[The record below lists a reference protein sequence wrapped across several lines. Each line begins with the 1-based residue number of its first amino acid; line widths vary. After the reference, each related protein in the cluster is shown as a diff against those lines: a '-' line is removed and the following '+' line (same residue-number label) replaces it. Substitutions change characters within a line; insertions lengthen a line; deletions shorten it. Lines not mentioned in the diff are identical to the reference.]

1 MNWQPLT
8 TLSQLEEIDR
18 LSQDKPVLIFK
29 HSTRCGV
36 SIRMLSTVEKAW
48 KPSDE
53 ANFSVWFLDLLNH
66 RDISSAIATR
76 YGVEHES
83 PQTLL
88 IKNGKCI
95 LDASHHFIDL
105 DEVRMKAA

>member
-1 MNWQPLT
+1 MNWNKLESLEQLEALD
-8 TLSQLEEIDR
+8 TLSHSR
-18 LSQDKPVLIFK
+18 PVLIFK

-36 SIRMLSTVEKAW
+36 SLRMLSTFERAW
-48 KPSDE
+48 KESDS
-53 ANFSVWFLDLLNH
+53 AQISAWQLDLLNY
-66 RDISSAIATR
+66 RSISNAFAER

-83 PQTLL
+83 PQILL

-105 DEVRMKAA
+105 DEVRKVAA

>member
-8 TLSQLEEIDR
+8 TLAQLEEIDR

-36 SIRMLSTVEKAW
+36 SMRMLSTVEKAW
-48 KPSDE
+48 KQEDD
-53 ANFSVWFLDLLNH
+53 ALFSVWFLDLLDH
-66 RDISSAIATR
+66 RDISAAIASR
-76 YGVEHES
+76 YGIEHES

-88 IKNGKCI
+88 IKNGTCI

-105 DEVRMKAA
+105 EEVRTKAA

>member
-1 MNWQPLT
+1 MNWQSLT
-8 TLSQLEEIDR
+8 TLAQLDELDR
-18 LSQDKPVLIFK
+18 LSQEKPMLIFK

-36 SIRMLSTVEKAW
+36 SLRMLSTVEKAW
-48 KPSDE
+48 KQADDIL
-53 ANFSVWFLDLLNH
+53 FSAWFLDLLNH
-66 RDISSAIATR
+66 RDISTAIASR
-76 YGVEHES
+76 YGIEHES

-105 DEVRMKAA
+105 EEVRIKAA

>member
-8 TLSQLEEIDR
+8 TLAQLDELDQ

-36 SIRMLSTVEKAW
+36 SLRMLSTVEKAW
-48 KPSDE
+48 KQSDDVI
-53 ANFSVWFLDLLNH
+53 FSAWFLDLLNH
-66 RDISSAIATR
+66 RDISTAIASR
-76 YGVEHES
+76 YGIEHES
-83 PQTLL
+83 PQALL

-105 DEVRMKAA
+105 DEVRTKAA